1 MLHEI
6 ATRDATIAPLF
17 LGIHRFL
24 GKHPRV
30 AIQRNTPGL
39 DLGHHHH
46 IVELIEQNQVGLA
59 LRASIALFQQCIA
72 ALVKVID
79 CDKLAQHAELART
92 ESLDKLGRDR
102 PAIELPLF
110 PTLLE
115 LLRLTRFGCGTHG
128 VSFPTPCIASIM
140 RAGFMR
146 VSTGSKPKA
155 NQIPTNE
162 GPRATI
168 ASHTAPTSSFME
180 PFRSQSPQLA

>member
-1 MLHEI
+1 MLHEVT
-6 ATRDATIAPLF
+6 TRDATITPLL
-17 LGIHRFL
+17 LGVDRFL

-39 DLGHHHH
+39 NLGHHHH
-46 IVELIEQNQVGLA
+46 IVELVEQHQVGLA

-79 CDKLAQHAELART
+79 CDKLAQHTELART
-92 ESLDKLGRDR
+92 EPLDKLRGDR

-110 PTLLE
+110 PTFLE
-115 LLRLTRFGCGTHG
+115 LLCLAHFGCGTHG

-146 VSTGSKPKA
+146 VSTGSKPKT
-155 NQIPTNE
+155 NQMRTNE

-168 ASHTAPTSSFME
+168 ALHTAPTSRFIE
-180 PFRSQSPQLA
+180 PLRSLSPQLA